1 MITKKMKIHS
11 IITKYP
17 DVKAVLLQISPKFSK
32 LNNPLMLKTMG
43 KIASVEDAAKIAGV
57 PVNEVLMIL
66 NKAIGF
72 DFNTE
77 IKEDEKTGNKD
88 NQEFK
93 MPTEQMEWHLIKE
106 EFIKVD
112 VREVED
118 PFPIIMK
125 LATETLINQGFCII
139 QKFEPVPLYN
149 VLGNKGYQ
157 HLTEKISEN
166 EYHAYFYRLE
176 IPL

>member
-11 IITKYP
+11 LITEYP
-17 DVKAVLLQISPKFSK
+17 NLKSVLLQISPKFSK

-77 IKEDEKTGNKD
+77 NEKEQKAGNEE
-88 NQEFK
+88 NEEYQ
-93 MPTEQMEWHLIKE
+93 MPPEQMEWHLTKE

-112 VREVED
+112 VREVDD

-139 QKFEPVPLYN
+139 QKFEPIPLYN